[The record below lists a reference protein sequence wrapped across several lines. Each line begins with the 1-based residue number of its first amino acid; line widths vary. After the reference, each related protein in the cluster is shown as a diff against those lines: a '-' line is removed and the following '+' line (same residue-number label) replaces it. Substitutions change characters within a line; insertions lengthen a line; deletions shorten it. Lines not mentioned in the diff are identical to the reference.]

1 MPRRRT
7 KPAVVADAPDVG
19 RQMYRWATDLF
30 PICRSITG
38 DGVRRTLGYIKDQ
51 VPELVL
57 HEVPSGTRAFD
68 WTIPDEWNI
77 ADAFIEDKRG
87 DRMVIGP
94 EIDI

>member
-1 MPRRRT
+1 M
-7 KPAVVADAPDVG
+7 ADAPDVG
-19 RQMYRWATDLF
+19 RRMYRWAADLF

-38 DGVRRTLGYIKDQ
+38 HGVRRTLGYIKDL

-77 ADAFIEDKRG
+77 ADAFIEDESG
-87 DRMVIGP
+87 DRIVVGP
-94 EIDI
+94 DIDI